1 MSFQDENEAGASL
14 TSRIARSLSQRILT
28 GALAPGAAVRQ
39 DHVAAEFGASHVPVR
54 EVFRT
59 LEAQG
64 LLVSEPRR
72 GVRVAPLE
80 PGLVL
85 EVTAMRAALEVLAL
99 RRGFPRLAAADLEE
113 AAAAIAESETSD
125 AALVWEAA
133 NRRFHHA
140 ITAPC
145 GMQRLLAT
153 IEDLQRTSARF
164 LFATWRELDWQPR
177 SEAEHRQILAELR
190 TGRIEPAAQALE
202 THILEAGEALA
213 TKLLASR

>member
-1 MSFQDENEAGASL
+1 MNFQDETEAGASL
-14 TSRIARSLSQRILT
+14 TSRIARSLAQRILT
-28 GALAPGAAVRQ
+28 GALAPGTAVRQ

-54 EVFRT
+54 EAFRT

-85 EVTAMRAALEVLAL
+85 EVTAMRAALESLAL
-99 RRGFPRLAAADLEE
+99 RRGFPKLTVTDLEA
-113 AAAAIAESETSD
+113 AAAAIAEAEASD
-125 AALVWEAA
+125 AVLIWEAA

-145 GMQRLLAT
+145 GLPRLLAT

-164 LFATWRELDWQPR
+164 LFATWRSLDWQPR
-177 SEAEHRQILAELR
+177 SEAEHSQILTELR
-190 TGRIEPAAQALE
+190 AGRIEPATQALE
-202 THILEAGEALA
+202 AHILAAGDALA
-213 TKLLASR
+213 ASLTPA

>member
-1 MSFQDENEAGASL
+1 MSFQDETEAGASL

-28 GALAPGAAVRQ
+28 GTLAPGVAVRQ

-54 EVFRT
+54 EAFRT

-80 PGLVL
+80 PELVL
-85 EVTAMRAALEVLAL
+85 EVTAIRAALEVLAL
-99 RRGFPRLAAADLEE
+99 RRGFPRLAAADLDE
-113 AAAAIAESETSD
+113 ARAAISEAEASG
-125 AALVWEAA
+125 AVLVWEAA
-133 NRRFHHA
+133 NRRFHRA

-164 LFATWRELDWQPR
+164 LFATWQQLDWQPR
-177 SEAEHRQILAELR
+177 SEAEHRQILAELQA
-190 TGRIEPAAQALE
+190 GRIEPAALALE

>member
-1 MSFQDENEAGASL
+1 MSFQDETEAGASL
-14 TSRIARSLSQRILT
+14 TTRIAGKLSQRILT
-28 GALAPGAAVRQ
+28 GDLAPGAAVRQ

-54 EVFRT
+54 EAFRT

-80 PGLVL
+80 PELVL
-85 EVTAMRAALEVLAL
+85 EVTAMRAALEALAL

-113 AAAAIAESETSD
+113 AASAIAEAEASQEI
-125 AALVWEAA
+125 LVWEAA

-145 GMQRLLAT
+145 GMRRLLAT
-153 IEDLQRTSARF
+153 IADQQRTSARF
-164 LFATWRELDWQPR
+164 LFAAWRDLDWQPR
-177 SEAEHRQILAELR
+177 SDAEHRQILAELQA
-190 TGRIEPAAQALE
+190 GRIEPAVRALE
-202 THILEAGEALA
+202 THILDAGEALA
-213 TKLLASR
+213 AKLLASP

>member
-1 MSFQDENEAGASL
+1 MSFQDETEAGASL
-14 TSRIARSLSQRILT
+14 TSRIARSLAERILT
-28 GALAPGAAVRQ
+28 GGLAPGAAVRQ

-54 EVFRT
+54 EAFRT

-85 EVTAMRAALEVLAL
+85 EVTAMRAALEALAL
-99 RRGFPRLAAADLEE
+99 RRGFPKLTVTDLET
-113 AAAAIAESETSD
+113 AAAAIAEAEASD
-125 AALVWEAA
+125 AVLIWETA

-145 GMQRLLAT
+145 GLPRLLAT

-164 LFATWRELDWQPR
+164 LFATWRSLDWQPR
-177 SEAEHRQILAELR
+177 SEAEHSQILAELR
-190 TGRIEPAAQALE
+190 ARRIEPAAQALE
-202 THILEAGEALA
+202 AHILAAGDALA
-213 TKLLASR
+213 ASLTRA